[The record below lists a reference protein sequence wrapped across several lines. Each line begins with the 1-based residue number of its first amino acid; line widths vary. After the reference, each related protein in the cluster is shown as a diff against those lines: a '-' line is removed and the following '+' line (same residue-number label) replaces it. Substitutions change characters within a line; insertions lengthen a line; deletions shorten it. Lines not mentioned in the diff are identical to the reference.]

1 GIMIVSM
8 ELPLIHTLE
17 RKSTLKIMAVGTVLF
32 AAGFGILPLSTTYW
46 FAVITVI
53 IWTLGEML
61 IFPLVA
67 GLIANRASDD
77 NRGQYMGLF
86 SFTFSLAFVFGPVL
100 GSWIYD
106 NIGPHQLW
114 IGSGVL
120 GILITIG
127 LLILEKFQSKQ

>member
-1 GIMIVSM
+1 
-8 ELPLIHTLE
+8 
-17 RKSTLKIMAVGTVLF
+17 MAIGTVLF

-61 IFPLVA
+61 VFPLVA
-67 GLIANRASDD
+67 GLIANRASDA

-86 SFTFSLAFVFGPVL
+86 SFTFSFAFVIGPLL
-100 GSWIYD
+100 GSWVYD

-114 IGSGVL
+114 IFSGVL
-120 GILITIG
+120 GILITTG
-127 LLILEKFQSKQ
+127 LLILEKFHSKQ